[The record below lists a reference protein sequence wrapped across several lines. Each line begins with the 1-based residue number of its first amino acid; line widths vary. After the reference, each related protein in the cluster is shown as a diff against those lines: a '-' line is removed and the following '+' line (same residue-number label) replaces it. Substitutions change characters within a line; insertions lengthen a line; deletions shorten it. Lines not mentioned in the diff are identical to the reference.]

1 MQLISSSYSFFVLW
15 NQVGTNICRLKV
27 NFLLYTFFFF
37 LCSFFVAY
45 LLQADLDTPVLA
57 AGDPERM
64 NMKKCEDMGG
74 IPYHINVVKYM
85 VKAKKW
91 GCSHASLNC
100 SG

>member
-1 MQLISSSYSFFVLW
+1 MKSSRDKHLQIKSE
-15 NQVGTNICRLKV
+15 
-27 NFLLYTFFFF
+27 FLALYFLFF

-91 GCSHASLNC
+91 GCSHASLKC

>member
-1 MQLISSSYSFFVLW
+1 MKSSRDKHL
-15 NQVGTNICRLKV
+15 QVKSE
-27 NFLLYTFFFF
+27 FLALYFLFF

-57 AGDPERM
+57 AGDPERT
-64 NMKKCEDMGG
+64 NMKKCENMGG

-91 GCSHASLNC
+91 GCSHTSLNC